1 MLATVM
7 AALIA
12 LGCQATVVQT
22 PAGPVAVVLICPPPI
37 VPPAASQG
45 PEERQG

>member
-7 AALIA
+7 AMLLA
-12 LGCQATVVQT
+12 LGCQATIVQT
-22 PAGPVAVVLICPPPI
+22 PAGPVAVVLVCPPPV
-37 VPPAASQG
+37 VPPVVPQG